1 MEQGQVNPES
11 RNGTE
16 LKASELLDLPL
27 RVSAEVGR
35 AKMPAADV
43 VSMPEGSIVPLDR
56 EPHEPADLYVNGRH
70 FGTGKVILVDGEW
83 AVQIE
88 TLDAELEQASSH
100 GSEPQAA
107 AD

>member
-1 MEQGQVNPES
+1 MNDQM
-11 RNGTE
+11 RDGTE
-16 LKASELLDLPL
+16 LGASELLDLPL

-43 VSMPEGSIVPLDR
+43 VAMPEGTIVPLDR
-56 EPHEPADLYVNGRH
+56 EPDDAADLYVNGRH
-70 FGTGKVILVDGEW
+70 YGTGRVMLVDGEW
-83 AVQIE
+83 AVKIE
-88 TLDAELEQASSH
+88 SLDAEIEQASSD

>member
-1 MEQGQVNPES
+1 VNDQM
-11 RNGTE
+11 RDGTE
-16 LKASELLDLPL
+16 LGASELLDLPL

-43 VSMPEGSIVPLDR
+43 VAMPEGTIVPLDR
-56 EPHEPADLYVNGRH
+56 EPDDAADLYVNGRH
-70 FGTGKVILVDGEW
+70 YGTGRVMLVDGEW
-83 AVQIE
+83 AVKIE
-88 TLDAELEQASSH
+88 SLDAEIEQASSD